1 MTLAIFDLDNTL
13 LGGDSDHAWGEF
25 ACEYGLVDAEE
36 FAIRNDAF
44 YEDYQAGQ
52 LDIHAYLRH
61 ALSPLIGQSEATIDR
76 WHQQFMREKIDAMIL
91 PAALE
96 LVEQHRRQGDVLL
109 VITATNRYIAQPI
122 IERYGIEYL
131 IASEGEIVDRMYTGE
146 GSGLPSYGAGK
157 VTRLQSWMQPRG
169 LDLKGSYFYSD
180 SHNDIPLLSEV
191 ERAIAVDPDNKLREH
206 AQNAGWPVISL
217 RA

>member
-61 ALSPLIGQSEATIDR
+61 ALSPLIGQSEATIKR

-96 LVEQHRRQGDVLL
+96 LVEQHRQQGDVLL
-109 VITATNRYIAQPI
+109 VITATNRYIAEPI
-122 IERYGIEYL
+122 IKRYGIEYL

-191 ERAIAVDPDNKLREH
+191 ERAIAVDPDKKLREH